1 MAYSFSLERIYL
13 ATEFERD
20 SRMTMRVV
28 GTLLDSAFEGPAR
41 NPEIEGLLERL
52 DPKPVLH

>member
-20 SRMTMRVV
+20 SRMTRRVV
-28 GTLLDSAFEGPAR
+28 GTLLDSAFEGPRR
-41 NPEIEGLLERL
+41 NAEIDRLLESL